1 MKLKIK
7 IKIKKY
13 FIFSVDS
20 EQEVAEIQQ
29 EQPEEAM
36 KMNSGNFKFW
46 KVSKNSESEVEPGN

>member
-7 IKIKKY
+7 IKVKKY
-13 FIFSVDS
+13 FIFSVED

-36 KMNSGNFKFW
+36 NSGNFKFW
-46 KVSKNSESEVEPGN
+46 KVMNKYRL